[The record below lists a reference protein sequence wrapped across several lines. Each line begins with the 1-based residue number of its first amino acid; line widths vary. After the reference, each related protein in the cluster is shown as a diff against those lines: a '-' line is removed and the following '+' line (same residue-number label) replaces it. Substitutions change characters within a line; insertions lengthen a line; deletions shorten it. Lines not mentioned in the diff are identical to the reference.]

1 MQPNLP
7 QSDLKNYH
15 KRDPLSFASGAFKGL
30 TTMLPKGVNVVRQG
44 GTFAVSSAFPWLVFG
59 RSIGEVRGEDYT
71 TKDRWLRA
79 IYQDAQYKFQSSPE
93 STTLYLPSPSAAGV
107 TTINASAGVGGG
119 VHEAGHVICDCANGR
134 FPSYE
139 EFRTRVGRHLDQS
152 IEYYK
157 CNMPK
162 WTNITADMR
171 LEPGM
176 SLEFPEVEHRFF
188 SIQEWCHQLESEHR
202 GNNVPSDFMMALRD
216 SGKGWINEDSKKV
229 YSEYGQEAK
238 DLVQHLRPIWSEL
251 KPKNTDWASS
261 AHTPVYVAVEII
273 NALHKLLEEPPEEG
287 KGKGKGKG
295 GGKGKGKG
303 GGGGKGK
310 GQGKGKGDGKE
321 QGEGKDKGD
330 GQGQGEGKDKGD
342 GKDAGKSP
350 MSLDEIKRLLDGE
363 GEALDPSKAMEKEV
377 NKNKQH
383 LDHELYIPNGA
394 KPVYRKLL

>member
-1 MQPNLP
+1 MVDPMLKK
-7 QSDLKNYH
+7 SDIKNYH
-15 KRDPLSFASGAFKGL
+15 SRDPLSFASGAFKGL

-59 RSIGEVRGEDYT
+59 RAIQDVHGEDYT

-134 FPSYE
+134 FPTYE
-139 EFRTRVGRHLDQS
+139 QFRTRVGRHLDQK
-152 IEYYK
+152 IAYHK
-157 CNMPK
+157 CNFPK
-162 WTNITADMR
+162 WVNVTADMR

-188 SIQEWCHQLESEHR
+188 SIQEWCHQLEAEGR
-202 GNNVPSDFMMALRD
+202 GLRVPGDFLMALRD
-216 SGKGWINEDSKKV
+216 SGKGWINDDSKQV
-229 YSEYGQEAK
+229 YSEYKQEAR
-238 DLVQHLRPIWSEL
+238 DLVDYLKPIWSEL
-251 KPKNTDWASS
+251 KPRNNDWESS
-261 AHTPVYVAVEII
+261 AHLPVYVAVEII
-273 NALHKLLEEPPEEG
+273 NALQKLLEEPEKKG

-295 GGKGKGKG
+295 
-303 GGGGKGK
+303 
-310 GQGKGKGDGKE
+310 QGKGE
-321 QGEGKDKGD
+321 CQGQGNEPSDEK
-330 GQGQGEGKDKGD
+330 GQGQGKDKAEGKE
-342 GKDAGKSP
+342 AGKSP
-350 MSLDEIKRLLDGE
+350 MSLDDIKRLLDGE
-363 GEALDPSKAMEKEV
+363 GEALDPSKAMEQEV

-394 KPVYRKLL
+394 KPVYRKFL